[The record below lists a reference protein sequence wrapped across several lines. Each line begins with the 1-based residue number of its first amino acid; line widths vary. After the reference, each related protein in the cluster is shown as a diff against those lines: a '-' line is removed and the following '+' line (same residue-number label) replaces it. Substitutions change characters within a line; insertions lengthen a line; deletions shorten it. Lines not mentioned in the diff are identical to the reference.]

1 MLAVPASRI
10 SRRSPAVPDSGPM
23 QTFSESTFLAAGAGA
38 ARVSPPARNDV
49 PTVRAIVAASV
60 RLYRDGLS
68 HSLSAALQVVAETAD
83 APSTLAEARRLS
95 PDVVLLD
102 VLLDGALALVHSLAE
117 AAPATRVVA
126 FAVDDAHDQQVLAC
140 AEAGVAGWVG
150 RDASAEEVV
159 DAVLRAARGELLCS
173 ARTAALLTRRLAAL
187 ARERRAP
194 SPSAPAT
201 QLTPREA
208 EIAELLSR
216 GLSNKHIARAL
227 GLRLATVKNHVHNV
241 LEKLEVHSRGE
252 AAARLR
258 GPLAG
263 V

>member
-1 MLAVPASRI
+1 MHQVLDP
-10 SRRSPAVPDSGPM
+10 PP
-23 QTFSESTFLAAGAGA
+23 LAAGEDSVPAT
-38 ARVSPPARNDV
+38 PPDRDDA
-49 PTVRAIVAASV
+49 PAVRAMVAASV
-60 RLYRDGLS
+60 RLYRDGLA
-68 HSLSAALQVVAETAD
+68 HSLGAVMQVVAQTAD
-83 APSTLAEARRLS
+83 AQATLREARRLA

-102 VLLDGALALVHSLAE
+102 VSLGDALALVHALAE
-117 AAPATRVVA
+117 AAPGVRVVA

-194 SPSAPAT
+194 APAPV

-208 EIAELLSR
+208 QIGELLSR
-216 GLSNKHIARAL
+216 GLSNKHIARTL
-227 GLRLATVKNHVHNV
+227 GLRLATVKNHVHNI
-241 LEKLEVHSRGE
+241 LEKLEVHTRGE
-252 AAARLR
+252 AGARLR
-258 GPLAG
+258 DSIAAD
-263 V
+263 